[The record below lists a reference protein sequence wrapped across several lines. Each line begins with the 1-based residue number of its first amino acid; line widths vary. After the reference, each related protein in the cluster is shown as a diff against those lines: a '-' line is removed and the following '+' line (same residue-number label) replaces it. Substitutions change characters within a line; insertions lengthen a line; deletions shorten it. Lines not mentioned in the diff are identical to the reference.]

1 MKLNK
6 ILLLFWVFFVGVA
19 SPTYATDMGCPDS
32 KILGPK
38 LIDGICWS
46 CMMPMKIMGAK
57 IGTGTV
63 PSGSTSKI
71 LCACKDGLGVP
82 RFGYTSGLW
91 NPARVIEVVRNP
103 WCSPTLG
110 GRKLMN
116 NYRLMGGAEKSDLD
130 STDSDF
136 RSVHFIAFPLLQIL
150 EMLFSTQ
157 CNPEGYVEIDVI
169 SMSEVDPTHND
180 PELDFLM
187 NPFGTL
193 LADVTNITMGAAL
206 CAKETAGIESDV
218 DFWWNGCLGALLPMT
233 GVVND
238 EISPG
243 RDTTQAGMKY
253 LSKMHMLGLSR
264 KTFGDDAMCGGEI
277 FPMLP
282 KSGLR
287 LSRLFPH
294 SEASGKCCHTTG
306 ASTFTWGGEWR
317 NIPGVSEYTYMLW
330 RYTDCCMN

>member
-1 MKLNK
+1 MKAL
-6 ILLLFWVFFVGVA
+6 IRLLVLPLLIVA
-19 SPTYATDMGCPDS
+19 TCMPVKAQDFGCPDAGL
-32 KILGPK
+32 LGPR

-57 IGTGTV
+57 IGSGKI
-63 PSGSTSKI
+63 PSGATSKA
-71 LCACKDGLGVP
+71 LCSCKDGLGVP
-82 RFGYTSGLW
+82 KFGYTSGLW
-91 NPARVIEVVRNP
+91 NPSRVVEVVRNP
-103 WCSPTLG
+103 WCLPSLG
-110 GRKLMN
+110 GKKLMD
-116 NYRLMGGAEKSDLD
+116 NYRLMGGAEKISLD

-136 RSVHFIAFPLLQIL
+136 RSVHFISFPLLQIL
-150 EMLFSTQ
+150 EMLMNSQ
-157 CNPEGYVEIDVI
+157 CNAEGYSDIDII
-169 SMSEVDPTHND
+169 SLSEVDPSHND
-180 PELDFLM
+180 PELDFLS

-193 LADVTNITMGAAL
+193 LADVTNFAMGAAL
-206 CAKETAGIESDV
+206 CAKETAGIETDT

-238 EISPG
+238 EISAG

-253 LSKMHMLGLSR
+253 LSKMHMLGIAR
-264 KTFGDDAMCGGEI
+264 KTFGDEAMCGGQI

-294 SEASGKCCHTTG
+294 AQASGTCCQTTG

-317 NIPGVSEYTYMLW
+317 NTPGISEYVYMLW

>member
-1 MKLNK
+1 MMT
-6 ILLLFWVFFVGVA
+6 IRHLLLVLVLVPLLAGRAHSQDF
-19 SPTYATDMGCPDS
+19 GCPDS
-32 KILGPK
+32 GMLGPK

-46 CMMPMKIMGAK
+46 CMFPMRIMGAK
-57 IGTGTV
+57 IG
-63 PSGSTSKI
+63 SGKTPAGATTKA
-71 LCACKDGLGVP
+71 LCSCNDSLGVP
-82 RFGYTSGLW
+82 EFGYTSGLW
-91 NPARVIEVVRNP
+91 NPSRVIEVVRNP
-103 WCSPTLG
+103 WCMPTLG
-110 GRKLMN
+110 GVKLMD
-116 NYRLMGGAEKSDLD
+116 NYRLMGGAEKSSLD
-130 STDSDF
+130 STDTDF

-150 EMLFSTQ
+150 ELLMNAQ
-157 CNPEGYVEIDVI
+157 CNAEGYSDIDII
-169 SMSEVDPTHND
+169 SLSEVDPSHND
-180 PELDFLM
+180 PELDFLA

-193 LADVTNITMGAAL
+193 LANVSNVAMGAAI
-206 CAKETAGIESDV
+206 CAKETAGIETDA

-253 LSKMHMLGLSR
+253 LAKLHMLGIAR
-264 KTFGDDAMCGGEI
+264 KTYGDDAMCGGQI

-294 SEASGKCCHTTG
+294 TEASGKCCHTTG

-317 NIPGVSEYTYMLW
+317 NTPGISEYTYLLW
-330 RYTDCCMN
+330 RYTDCCMH